1 MNFLFSF
8 IFLLDIAAAV
18 FLSMFVN
25 LTVGIVTG
33 AVLLFINGITFYYI
47 LKIRN
52 ASKLE
57 KK

>member
-8 IFLLDIAAAV
+8 IFLLDIAATV

-47 LKIRN
+47 LKM
-52 ASKLE
+52 KE
-57 KK
+57 KIEQGKK